1 MGERELKSPTCGDC
15 AKARG
20 LVVPGDVHTIWQG
33 ECANCG
39 EIGPVSPAGDW
50 RKPDERFHSWAWD

>member
-1 MGERELKSPTCGDC
+1 MKQPLLSPTCGDC

-33 ECANCG
+33 VCANCG
-39 EIGPVSPAGDW
+39 QDKPVAPASDW
-50 RKPDERFHSWAWD
+50 RRPNERVPPEAWD